1 MDRRDRYPESS
12 FWETEPG
19 RAWLIRLMVATLFEF
34 GLKRGVGAE
43 TLSEFF
49 GYPRKAG
56 HSVTSG
62 LQAPEAETARDGPP
76 GHSE

>member
-1 MDRRDRYPESS
+1 MALAFHGGGNGGIVGIDD
-12 FWETEPG
+12 
-19 RAWLIRLMVATLFEF
+19 VART
-34 GLKRGVGAE
+34 
-43 TLSEFF
+43 
-49 GYPRKAG
+49 GYPRKAV